1 MITVKLITLRKTR
14 QGYPVNLYIN
24 INGKRLHFFT
34 DIYLSDPKNL
44 EGGRVKRGERD
55 YLQKNLRLSRIL
67 ADASALVYQQQ
78 NTSTL
83 KQQIPV
89 ILGHARQADNLV
101 LSDCVMQFASLKSYK
116 RTRKLYEGTASKI
129 DAFDPGIAVNNVDKQ
144 WLILFEQFCAKTMS
158 VNGYGIHMR
167 NIRAVFNHLIDKG
180 IITDYPFRT
189 YKIKKE
195 KTIHR
200 TLSNEQLGMIKHA
213 SSPQYALEYRDVFML
228 SLYLI
233 GINLKDLLHII
244 PDNIQN
250 GRLVYRRF
258 KTNRLYDIKIEP
270 EAFEILQ
277 KYQGR
282 KHILNCLDRYKDY
295 LDYLHHMNDGL
306 KKLGMEYRD
315 GKGYDKNTKPICPTL
330 STYYARHTWATLAY
344 SLGISKDII
353 SQALGHINGVSVT
366 DIYIEYNRDKVDE
379 ANRKVI
385 DYINT
390 L

>member
-1 MITVKLITLRKTR
+1 MITIKLITLRKTR

-55 YLQKNLRLSRIL
+55 YSQKNLRLSRIL

-89 ILGHARQADNLV
+89 ILGHARQTDNLV

-129 DAFDPGIAVNNVDKQ
+129 NAFDPGVAVNNVDKQ

-180 IITDYPFRT
+180 IVTDYPFRT

-200 TLSNEQLGMIKHA
+200 TLSNEQLGMIKYA
-213 SSPQYALEYRDVFML
+213 SGPQYALEYRDVFML

-250 GRLVYRRF
+250 ERLVYRRF

-315 GKGYDKNTKPICPTL
+315 GKGYDKNTKPICPAL

-353 SQALGHINGVSVT
+353 SQALGHSNGVSVT

-385 DYINT
+385 DYINS